1 MNIRQL
7 KFINRNVIAVISNHI
22 IDSNDKY
29 LLKKKYLDVSDN
41 DEMQYKINHLTNAS
55 VKFFLAEL
63 LSKKIASFSSDD
75 LSKLQDIYFY
85 GM

>member
-1 MNIRQL
+1 MESDDDQL
-7 KFINRNVIAVISNHI
+7 QYE
-22 IDSNDKY
+22 ID
-29 LLKKKYLDVSDN
+29 
-41 DEMQYKINHLTNAS
+41 HLTNAS

-63 LSKKIASFSSDD
+63 SSKKIMPFSSDD

>member
-1 MNIRQL
+1 M
-7 KFINRNVIAVISNHI
+7 
-22 IDSNDKY
+22 
-29 LLKKKYLDVSDN
+29 SDN

-63 LSKKIASFSSDD
+63 SSKKIMPFSSDD
-75 LSKLQDIYFY
+75 LSKVQDIYFY